1 MSRAYTDIAFTPAVR
16 ALQTRM
22 GSRAA
27 YERLD
32 RATDRRDRLTPDE
45 IEFIGERDGCYQA
58 TVGETGW
65 PYVQFRGGPAGFVK
79 VLDGRTVAYADFRG
93 NIQYISAGNLA
104 GHDRVSM
111 IFMDY
116 ANQRRLKVMGRARLV
131 EAASDPALMA
141 QVTVPGYRAKVER
154 AVVVTVEAYDWNCP
168 QHITPR
174 FTEAEIAKAAAP
186 LHAEVA
192 RLKEALAKAEAATG
206 TGRVEAR
213 TT

>member
-1 MSRAYTDIAFTPAVR
+1 MKSTSVAANATLTIRVR
-16 ALQTRM
+16 FDGPGQQTNVARV
-22 GSRAA
+22 SS
-27 YERLD
+27 
-32 RATDRRDRLTPDE
+32 TTPDP
-45 IEFIGERDGCYQA
+45 D
-58 TVGETGW
+58 ET
-65 PYVQFRGGPAGFVK
+65 
-79 VLDGRTVAYADFRG
+79 
-93 NIQYISAGNLA
+93 NNL
-104 GHDRVSM
+104 
-111 IFMDY
+111 
-116 ANQRRLKVMGRARLV
+116 
-131 EAASDPALMA
+131 A
-141 QVTVPGYRAKVER
+141 QVTVPGYRAKLER